1 MLKRIVKSAAVQFLA
16 SWLITQYVRLAWA
29 TGRWSVHGAKE
40 HLAKWDAGEPFIMA
54 IWHGRIL
61 MMAKNW
67 RRGARFYMLASQ
79 HRDGQLIARAIAPF
93 GISYIYG
100 STSKPG
106 KAKDK
111 GGMAAV
117 REILRTLKGGGYI
130 GITPDG
136 PRGPRMRATDG
147 VVTIARLSGVPII
160 PVAWSARRR
169 WALNSW
175 DRFLVPK
182 LFTTGVFVWGEP
194 ILIPRDADDAQLEA
208 LREKVET
215 ELTAVSH
222 EADRLA
228 GAPAIE
234 PAPAPAQEAAA

>member
-1 MLKRIVKSAAVQFLA
+1 MIKSILKSDGFRNFV
-16 SWLITQYVRLAWA
+16 SWLVTQYVRLAWA
-29 TGRWSVHGAKE
+29 TGRWTTHRAE
-40 HLAKWDAGEPFIMA
+40 IPAAKWDAQQPFIMA

-61 MMAKNW
+61 MMAKGW
-67 RRGARFYMLASQ
+67 RTGVPFHMLASQ

-100 STSKPG
+100 SSAKPG

-111 GGMAAV
+111 GGLTAV
-117 REILRTLKGGGYI
+117 REILRTLKNRECI

-147 VVTIARLSGVPII
+147 IITIARMSGVPII
-160 PVAWSARRR
+160 PAAWSARRR

-182 LFTTGVFVWGEP
+182 LFTTGVFVWGTP
-194 ILIPRDADDAQLEA
+194 IEIPRDADDAQLDL
-208 LREKVET
+208 LRLRVEDA
-215 ELTAVSH
+215 LTAVAN

-234 PAPAPAQEAAA
+234 PAPREALA

>member
-1 MLKRIVKSAAVQFLA
+1 MIKRILKSDGFRLFV

-29 TGRWSVHGAKE
+29 TGRWSAHGDPARF
-40 HLAKWDAGEPFIMA
+40 AKWDTGQPFIMA
-54 IWHGRIL
+54 MWHGRIL
-61 MMAKNW
+61 MMAKGW
-67 RRGARFYMLASQ
+67 RRGAPFYMLASQ

-93 GISYIYG
+93 GISYIMG
-100 STSKPG
+100 STAKPG
-106 KAKDK
+106 KAADK

-117 REILRTLKGGGYI
+117 REILRTLKAGGNI

-136 PRGPRMRATDG
+136 PRGPRMRATEG

-182 LFTTGVFVWGEP
+182 LFTTGVFVWGAP
-194 ILIPRDADDAQLEA
+194 IHVPRDADDVQCEA
-208 LREKVET
+208 FRLTVESA
-215 ELTAVSH
+215 LTAVTD
-222 EADRLA
+222 EADRMV
-228 GAPAIE
+228 GATVIE
-234 PAPAPAQEAAA
+234 PAPIAARGANA